1 VSSQGV
7 ATEPSKIQAVT
18 QWPQPSNVKQ
28 LRGFLGLTGYYR
40 RFIKH
45 YGLISRPLTQ
55 MLKKG
60 VQFQWTPLAQEAFLL
75 LKKALTEAPVLAIPD
90 FSQPFVIETDASELG
105 MGAVLMQNGH
115 PISFLSKSFSSR
127 SRAFST
133 YEKECLAIIMAI
145 EKWRSYLHGHEFLIR
160 TDHKSLLHL
169 ENQKV
174 VSKIQQKALL
184 KLMDLRYKIQ
194 YKKGITNA
202 AVDALSRVMEEPPI
216 LAISL
221 STPTWLN
228 RLQQG
233 YEDDDEAKQLLA
245 ELSLHEENSR
255 GFSLHNGIIK
265 KKDRIWM
272 GNNTVAQQHIL

>member
-1 VSSQGV
+1 MCAHFMDDILVFSETMEEHVHHLQQVFMILEKNQFLLKKSKCVFAQRSLEYLGHIVSSQGV

-90 FSQPFVIETDASELG
+90 FNQPFVIETDASELG

-115 PISFLSKSFSSR
+115 PISFLSKPFSSR

-133 YEKECLAIIMAI
+133 YEESLV
-145 EKWRSYLHGHEFLIR
+145 ENRPFIR
-160 TDHKSLLHL
+160 
-169 ENQKV
+169 
-174 VSKIQQKALL
+174 
-184 KLMDLRYKIQ
+184 Y
-194 YKKGITNA
+194 
-202 AVDALSRVMEEPPI
+202 
-216 LAISL
+216 
-221 STPTWLN
+221 
-228 RLQQG
+228 
-233 YEDDDEAKQLLA
+233 
-245 ELSLHEENSR
+245 
-255 GFSLHNGIIK
+255 
-265 KKDRIWM
+265 
-272 GNNTVAQQHIL
+272 